1 MAAQTPLPERGRQ
14 LHCDS
19 CGRPVSETTHTRSD
33 YRVDFYSMHTGEVE
47 ESSMSV
53 DDGDRSVVY
62 QKLIRP
68 VEILTCADC
77 YRDPKKRPRL
87 DREFR
92 PETVE
97 QEVRS

>member
-1 MAAQTPLPERGRQ
+1 MAAHTRLPERGRPLQ
-14 LHCDS
+14 CDS
-19 CGRPVSETTHTRSD
+19 CGRPVSETTHTRTD

-47 ESSMSV
+47 PASIRV

-68 VEILTCADC
+68 VEIVTCADC
-77 YRDPKKRPRL
+77 YRDPKNRHRL

-92 PETVE
+92 PEAVE
-97 QEVRS
+97 QEVRP